1 MNMKCRDLSG
11 LKSFKGIKL
20 IAGAGGLDH
29 IITWVY
35 INQDSSIS
43 SWIHGGELVF
53 ITGMENGFSAETL
66 KSIVRECIENAAAGV
81 VVLIDPNHIQA
92 VPEEI
97 ITAAEHGNMPLYEM
111 PWEIKLVDVTKEIAN
126 TIILNQL
133 REQSVMGF
141 FSELLFSHFISDTS
155 IRNMAIRCGVNVDE
169 SASMILIRPICTH
182 ECPGN
187 DFNNIIA
194 ALNRTI
200 DNEFER
206 HHISYVS
213 YVYMDEIF
221 IYSVCK
227 NKSLSE
233 IRDILSAVCSE
244 LAEKYIGLRICG
256 GIGRSAVGTENFRRS
271 YSEARQALS
280 FSEDGGAPVR
290 IVLCSEMGII
300 RLLTSAS
307 SRAEIKDYC
316 YSTLMPLID
325 SDRQHNTEYIKTLDT
340 YLRCNCNLV
349 KTAETMFIHRN
360 TIVYRIEKIRSLLAI
375 DFSDMTAKSECMNA
389 LRLMK
394 HFGFSPEDF
403 E

>member
-1 MNMKCRDLSG
+1 
-11 LKSFKGIKL
+11 
-20 IAGAGGLDH
+20 
-29 IITWVY
+29 
-35 INQDSSIS
+35 
-43 SWIHGGELVF
+43 
-53 ITGMENGFSAETL
+53 
-66 KSIVRECIENAAAGV
+66 
-81 VVLIDPNHIQA
+81 
-92 VPEEI
+92 
-97 ITAAEHGNMPLYEM
+97 
-111 PWEIKLVDVTKEIAN
+111 
-126 TIILNQL
+126 
-133 REQSVMGF
+133 
-141 FSELLFSHFISDTS
+141 
-155 IRNMAIRCGVNVDE
+155 
-169 SASMILIRPICTH
+169 
-182 ECPGN
+182 
-187 DFNNIIA
+187 
-194 ALNRTI
+194 
-200 DNEFER
+200 
-206 HHISYVS
+206 
-213 YVYMDEIF
+213 MDEIF

-244 LAEKYIGLRICG
+244 LAEKYSGLRICG